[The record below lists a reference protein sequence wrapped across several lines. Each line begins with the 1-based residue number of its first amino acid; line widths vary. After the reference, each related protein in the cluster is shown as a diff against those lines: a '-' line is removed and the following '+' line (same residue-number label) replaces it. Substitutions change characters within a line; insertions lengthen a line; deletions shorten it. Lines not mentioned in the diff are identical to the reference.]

1 MVKNI
6 LLTGHP
12 GVGKTTM
19 LKGIIERFP
28 HLAMSGF
35 YTEEIRE
42 KGIRLGFQAVAMN
55 GSSAVFAH
63 RNFQTD
69 PEHRVG
75 RYGVKPEVLETLVLA
90 HLSPQGK
97 AVHLVIVD
105 EIAKMELL
113 SMPFREGLLQALDSD
128 CPLLGTISLK
138 GTGFIKQVKRRD
150 DVELFKITTENRN
163 VLGEQVCRRLQ
174 QILGETGPA
183 DRRPQTTDRKRG
195 LRTED

>member
-1 MVKNI
+1 MIRNI

-19 LKGIIERFP
+19 LKELVRRFS
-28 HLAMSGF
+28 HLALTGF

-42 KGIRLGFQAVAMN
+42 EGTRLGFRAVALN

-63 RNFQTD
+63 RNFQTG

-75 RYGVKPEVLETLVLA
+75 KYGVKPEVLEALVLS
-90 HLSPQGK
+90 HLSPERK
-97 AVHLVIVD
+97 AADLIIID

-113 SMPFREGLLQALDSD
+113 SLPVREGLLQALDSD

-138 GTGFIKQVKRRD
+138 GTGFIKQVKQRD
-150 DVELFKITTENRN
+150 DVELFKITTENRH
-163 VLGEQVCRRLQ
+163 VLGEQVFRRLRQ
-174 QILGETGPA
+174 ALGDDGTG
-183 DRRPQTTDRKRG
+183 
-195 LRTED
+195 

>member
-1 MVKNI
+1 MPDNARVKNL

-19 LKGIIERFP
+19 LKGIIERFA

-42 KGIRLGFQAVAMN
+42 QGIRLGFKAVAMN

-63 RNFQTD
+63 RNFQTG

-75 RYGVKPEVLETLVLA
+75 RYGVHPEVLETLVLA

-97 AVHLVIVD
+97 AAHLVIID

-113 SMPFREGLLQALDSD
+113 SMPIREGLLQALDSD

-138 GTGFIKQVKRRD
+138 GTGFIKQVQRRD

-174 QILGETGPA
+174 QVLGEVGRSRQTG
-183 DRRPQTTDRKRG
+183 
-195 LRTED
+195 

>member
-1 MVKNI
+1 MTKNI

-19 LKGIIERFP
+19 LKGIIERFT
-28 HLAMSGF
+28 HLAVTGF

-42 KGIRLGFQAVAMN
+42 NAIRLGFRAVAMD

-63 RNFQTD
+63 RNFHTG
-69 PEHRVG
+69 PKNRVG
-75 RYGVKPEVLETLVLA
+75 NYGVKPDVLETLVLS
-90 HLSPQGK
+90 HLSPERK
-97 AVHLVIVD
+97 AADLIIVD

-113 SMPFREGLLQALDSD
+113 SMPFRKGLLQALDSD
-128 CPLLGTISLK
+128 CTLLGTISLK
-138 GTGFIKQVKRRD
+138 GTGFIKQVKKRD

-174 QILGETGPA
+174 QVLGGGRA
-183 DRRPQTTDRKRG
+183 G
-195 LRTED
+195 

>member
-1 MVKNI
+1 MPDNSMVKNI

-19 LKGIIERFP
+19 LKGIIERFA
-28 HLAMSGF
+28 HLAMTGF

-42 KGIRLGFQAVAMN
+42 KGIRLGFKAVTMN

-63 RNFQTD
+63 RNFQTG

-183 DRRPQTTDRKRG
+183 DRRQQIPD
-195 LRTED
+195 EWA

>member
-1 MVKNI
+1 MILARDFMVKNI

-19 LKGIIERFP
+19 LKGIIGRFA

-42 KGIRLGFQAVAMN
+42 KGIRLGFKAVAMN
-55 GSSAVFAH
+55 GSSVVFAH
-63 RNFQTD
+63 RNFQTG

-75 RYGVKPEVLETLVLA
+75 KYGVNPEVLETLVLS
-90 HLSPQGK
+90 HLSPQRK
-97 AVHLVIVD
+97 AAHLVIVD

-113 SMPFREGLLQALDSD
+113 SMPIRKGLLQALDSD

-138 GTGFIKQVKRRD
+138 GTGFIKQVKLRD
-150 DVELFKITTENRN
+150 DVELFKITMENRN

-174 QILGETGPA
+174 QVLGEPG
-183 DRRPQTTDRKRG
+183 
-195 LRTED
+195 

>member
-19 LKGIIERFP
+19 LQGIIERFAR
-28 HLAMSGF
+28 LAMTGF

-42 KGIRLGFQAVAMN
+42 KGIRLGFKAVTMN

-63 RNFQTD
+63 RNFQTG

-183 DRRPQTTDRKRG
+183 DRRQQIPD
-195 LRTED
+195 EWA

>member
-1 MVKNI
+1 MIQAKNSMVKNI

-19 LKGIIERFP
+19 LKGTINRFA

-42 KGIRLGFQAVAMN
+42 EGIRLGFKAVAMN

-63 RNFQTD
+63 RNFQTG
-69 PEHRVG
+69 PEHQVG
-75 RYGVKPEVLETLVLA
+75 KYGVNLEALETLVLA
-90 HLSPQGK
+90 QLSPQGK
-97 AVHLVIVD
+97 AAHLVIVD

-113 SMPFREGLLQALDSD
+113 SMPIREGLLQALDSD

-150 DVELFKITTENRN
+150 DVELLKITTENRN

-174 QILGETGPA
+174 QVLGEVGRSRQTG
-183 DRRPQTTDRKRG
+183 
-195 LRTED
+195 

>member
-19 LKGIIERFP
+19 LKGIIERFAY
-28 HLAMSGF
+28 LAMTGF

-42 KGIRLGFQAVAMN
+42 KGIRLGFKAVAMN
-55 GSSAVFAH
+55 GSSVVFAH
-63 RNFQTD
+63 RNFQTG

-75 RYGVKPEVLETLVLA
+75 KYGVNPEVLETLVLS
-90 HLSPQGK
+90 HLSPQRK
-97 AVHLVIVD
+97 IAHLVIVD

-113 SMPFREGLLQALDSD
+113 SMPLREALLQALDSD

-138 GTGFIKQVKRRD
+138 GTGFIKQVKLRD

-174 QILGETGPA
+174 QVLGKTGPA
-183 DRRPQTTDRKRG
+183 DHLTTDN
-195 LRTED
+195 

>member
-1 MVKNI
+1 MIQAKNSMVKNI

-19 LKGIIERFP
+19 LKGIINRFA

-42 KGIRLGFQAVAMN
+42 EGIRLGFKAVAMN

-63 RNFQTD
+63 RNFQTG
-69 PEHRVG
+69 PEHQVG
-75 RYGVKPEVLETLVLA
+75 KYGVNLEALETLVLA
-90 HLSPQGK
+90 QLSPQGK
-97 AVHLVIVD
+97 AAHLVIVD

-113 SMPFREGLLQALDSD
+113 SMPIREGLLQALDSD

-174 QILGETGPA
+174 QVLGGRALTS
-183 DRRPQTTDRKRG
+183 
-195 LRTED
+195 

>member
-1 MVKNI
+1 MIQAKNSMVKNI

-19 LKGIIERFP
+19 LKGIINRFA

-42 KGIRLGFQAVAMN
+42 EGIRLGFKAVAMN

-63 RNFQTD
+63 RNFQTG
-69 PEHRVG
+69 PEHKVG
-75 RYGVKPEVLETLVLA
+75 KYGVNLEALETLVLA
-90 HLSPQGK
+90 QLSPQGK
-97 AVHLVIVD
+97 AAHLVIVD

-113 SMPFREGLLQALDSD
+113 SMPIREGLLQALDSD

-174 QILGETGPA
+174 QVLGGRALTS
-183 DRRPQTTDRKRG
+183 
-195 LRTED
+195 

>member
-19 LKGIIERFP
+19 LKGIIERFA
-28 HLAMSGF
+28 HLAMTGF

-42 KGIRLGFQAVAMN
+42 KGIRLGFKAVTMN

-63 RNFQTD
+63 RNFQTG

-75 RYGVKPEVLETLVLA
+75 RYGVNPEVLETLVLA

-183 DRRPQTTDRKRG
+183 DRRPQTER
-195 LRTED
+195 ED

>member
-1 MVKNI
+1 MVKNL

-19 LKGIIERFP
+19 LKGIIGRFA

-42 KGIRLGFQAVAMN
+42 KGIRLGFKAVAMD
-55 GSSAVFAH
+55 GSSVVFAH
-63 RNFQTD
+63 RNFQTG

-75 RYGVKPEVLETLVLA
+75 KYGVNPGVLETLVLA

-97 AVHLVIVD
+97 AAHLVIVD

-128 CPLLGTISLK
+128 RPLLGTISLK
-138 GTGFIKQVKRRD
+138 GTGFIKQVKQRD
-150 DVELFKITTENRN
+150 DVELFQITTENRN

-174 QILGETGPA
+174 QVLSETAAG
-183 DRRPQTTDRKRG
+183 RPQTTDH
-195 LRTED
+195 

>member
-19 LKGIIERFP
+19 LKGIIGRYP

-42 KGIRLGFQAVAMN
+42 KGIRLGFKAVAMD

-63 RNFQTD
+63 RNFQTG

-75 RYGVKPEVLETLVLA
+75 QYGVNPEVLETLVLA
-90 HLSPQGK
+90 HLSPQRK
-97 AVHLVIVD
+97 VAHLVIVD

-113 SMPFREGLLQALDSD
+113 SMPIREGLLQALDSD

-138 GTGFIKQVKRRD
+138 GTGFIKQVKQRD

-183 DRRPQTTDRKRG
+183 DRRPQTTDRSRQTG
-195 LRTED
+195 